1 LSAPTAAEPAPARRR
16 GPALPP
22 LPPAVG
28 RAGTRLRALPRPSGE
43 VLWTLGLGF
52 ILAAI
57 TLRAGGGLQLGRT
70 TEVEMAVQ
78 IAGGVLGATALLVRD
93 GGRLH
98 GAGSLLAFAALA
110 ILTATSVWWSVN
122 PSDSW
127 LEANRTLAYAAAFGS
142 GVALARLA
150 PHRWSAIVGATVVC
164 ATVISSYA
172 LLTKILPGTFA
183 PDEIYARLREPFGYW
198 NAVGLMAALGVPG
211 ALWLAAR
218 RHGHAAVSAL
228 AYPVLG
234 LLFVTILLAYSRG
247 SLLAV
252 VVGCGVWFASVPLRL
267 RGVAAL
273 ASGALGASVVCWWVF
288 AQDELTKDEVPLDI
302 RVSAGH
308 QLGIALGAMLVVLLL
323 VGLAVL
329 FFSARRPP
337 RPATRQQAGT
347 TIVVVLALVPV
358 ALAGGLVLS
367 EKGLGGSISDG
378 WKSLTDPNATLPAND
393 PGRLTA
399 VGSVRARY
407 WDQAL
412 KILKAEK
419 LTGVGAGGYATARPR
434 FRNDDLAVRHAH
446 GYVVQTAADLGLLG
460 LAVSLAL
467 MAAWLAAARKTLGLR
482 RREWR
487 RSGVGAEHV
496 AHLTLVSVVVVYG
509 VHSFVDFT
517 WFVPGLAVLALVAG
531 GYVAGRGPLGESPD
545 ADAPSSPVGS
555 GVVAAGAL
563 RERVRAGM
571 RDRTRLAA
579 AGAVLLVAFGA
590 AWATWQPERSF
601 HTGNEALALIDAGKL
616 DEARE
621 KAIEARDLNPLSV
634 EPLFERSAVEL
645 AAGRKN
651 EARIALE
658 EAVRLQPSNA
668 IPWIRLAEYQL
679 LVAGDARTALNLL
692 GPALYLDAR
701 STTAVSLFLE
711 AKRRAGGQP
720 APTPGAAVAP
730 PLPGAS
736 TGPAG
741 VATPAP

>member
-1 LSAPTAAEPAPARRR
+1 M
-16 GPALPP
+16 PALPP

-28 RAGTRLRALPRPSGE
+28 QAGRRLQTLPRPPAD

-57 TLRAGGGLQLGRT
+57 ALRAGGGLQLGRS

-78 IAGGVLGATALLVRD
+78 LIGGLLGATALLVRD

-98 GAGSLLAFAALA
+98 GAGSLLAFALLA
-110 ILTATSVWWSVN
+110 ILTAASVWWSVN

-164 ATVISSYA
+164 ATVISLYA
-172 LLTKILPGTFA
+172 MLTKILPGTFA
-183 PDEIYARLREPFGYW
+183 PDEVFARLREPFGYW

-211 ALWLAAR
+211 ALWLGAR
-218 RHGHAAVSAL
+218 RHGHAAISAL
-228 AYPVLG
+228 AYPILG

-252 VVGCGVWFASVPLRL
+252 VAGCGVWFATVPLRL

-288 AQDELTKDEVPLDI
+288 AQDALTKDEVPLDI
-302 RVSAGH
+302 RASAGH
-308 QLGIALGAMLVVLLL
+308 QLGIALAAMLVVLLL

-337 RPATRQQAGT
+337 RAETRRQAGS
-347 TIVVVLALVPV
+347 TILVVLALVPV
-358 ALAGGLVLS
+358 AVAGGLVLS

-378 WKSLTDPNATLPAND
+378 WESLTDPDATLPAND

-412 KILKAEK
+412 KIFKAER
-419 LTGVGAGGYATARPR
+419 LHGVGAGGYATARPR
-434 FRNDDLAVRHAH
+434 FRTDDLAVRHAH
-446 GYVVQTAADLGLLG
+446 GYLVQTVADLGLLG

-467 MAAWLAAARKTLGLR
+467 MAAWLSAARRTLDVR
-482 RREWR
+482 RRAWR
-487 RSGVGAEHV
+487 DGGFSAERVGHF
-496 AHLTLVSVVVVYG
+496 TLLSVVVVFG
-509 VHSFVDFT
+509 IHSLVDFT
-517 WFVPGLAVLALVAG
+517 WFVPGVAILALLAG

-545 ADAPSSPVGS
+545 ADAPSSPVS
-555 GVVAAGAL
+555 GAVAAGAL
-563 RERVRAGM
+563 RGRVREGM

-579 AGAVLLVAFGA
+579 AGAVLLVALGA

-601 HTGNEALALIDAGKL
+601 HTGNEALALLDAGKL

-621 KAIEARDLNPLSV
+621 KANDARDLNPLSV

-658 EAVRLQPSNA
+658 QAVRLQPRNPT
-668 IPWIRLAEYQL
+668 PWIRLAEYQL
-679 LVAGDARTALNLL
+679 LVAQDPRTALTLL
-692 GPALYLDAR
+692 GPALYLDPR
-701 STTAVSLFLE
+701 STNGVSLFLE
-711 AKRRAGGQP
+711 ANRRAQAGGLP
-720 APTPGAAVAP
+720 AVAPAAP
-730 PLPGAS
+730 PLPGAV

-741 VATPAP
+741 VATPTP